1 MKDQELKFKKFI
13 QDNQILIVDKN
24 NFTRKRLVE
33 LLVSLGAKDL
43 NIHSVNSFQEAI
55 SVIESHSIKLIL
67 SDYSI
72 VGGSGFELFKVIN
85 EKYPMNKDIVNILVT
100 SNISQ
105 AAVTEAAEKEV
116 DAFIIKPFTQSI
128 FTECL
133 MAGILSRIAPGDY
146 LEQIEMAKTLME
158 KANYDKAIEILNE
171 AAFLHPRPALAF
183 FYIGQAEYLK
193 ASLQNAHDAYKQG
206 INYNNIHFKCL
217 MGLYEAFLKEGKLE
231 LAYDVIKKLVNF
243 FPANSQR
250 MTEIIRLAIQT
261 ENFRDMQKFYK
272 IFSALDQKTPELIN
286 FIGAGLYI
294 SGKHHLIRGQIDEA
308 VKVFDQVAMTCM
320 EQPKF
325 IRAAIVALIK
335 YEQVQKA
342 EKYLDWFEGEGKS
355 STDYKVS
362 EFLINYKRGK
372 KEQELIHQGLEL
384 YDQNVREGLYLE
396 ALVDLLQRDGH
407 HEDKLQALRRDL
419 EQISIT

>member
-1 MKDQELKFKKFI
+1 MKEQELKFKKFL
-13 QDNQILIVDKN
+13 QDNEILIVDKN
-24 NFTRKRLVE
+24 NFTRKRLAE
-33 LLVSLGAKDL
+33 LLLSLGAKES
-43 NIHSVNSFQEAI
+43 NIHSVNSLHEALTI
-55 SVIESHSIKLIL
+55 IQTRSIRLIL
-67 SDYSI
+67 SDYVI
-72 VGGSGFELFKVIN
+72 VGGSGFELFKAMN
-85 EKYPMNKDIVNILVT
+85 EEYPHSREIVNVLVT

-105 AAVTEAAEKEV
+105 TAVTEAAEKEV

-133 MAGILSRIAPGDY
+133 MAGILSKIAPGDY
-146 LEQIEMAKTLME
+146 LEQIEMAKNSIE
-158 KANYDKAIEILNE
+158 KGNYDQAIEILNE

-193 ASLQNAHDAYKQG
+193 SSLQNAHDAYQQG
-206 INYNNIHFKCL
+206 INYNNVHFKCL

-231 LAYDVIKKLVNF
+231 QAYDVIKKLVNF

-261 ENFRDMQKFYK
+261 ENFRDMQTFYR
-272 IFSALDQKTPELIN
+272 IFTALDNKSPELIN
-286 FIGAGLYI
+286 FIGAGLYV

-320 EQPKF
+320 DQPKF

-355 STDYKVS
+355 SNDFKVS
-362 EFLINYKRGK
+362 QFLINYKRGE

-396 ALVDLLQRDGH
+396 ALADLLQRNGH
-407 HEDKLQALRRDL
+407 YEDKLAILRRDL
-419 EQISIT
+419 EQINIP